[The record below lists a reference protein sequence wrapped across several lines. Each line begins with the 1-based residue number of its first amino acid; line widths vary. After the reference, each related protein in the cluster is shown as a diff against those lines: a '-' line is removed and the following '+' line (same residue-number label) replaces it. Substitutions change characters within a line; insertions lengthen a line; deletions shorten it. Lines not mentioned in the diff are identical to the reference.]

1 MPVRPTLNWA
11 KRQVVSACRVPVLCG
26 VIALSAGPAVGH
38 PHVFVDGGVNFVF
51 EDNSL
56 VALDVTWLYD
66 DFETLYMLS
75 SYNLSLNANGELD
88 EVDRRTLVRHRSNWP
103 SDFDGSAHLS
113 VGGQPASLQWP
124 KDLNAQIVDGRL
136 RVTFRRYLDEPVGLT
151 GLAAEVAFYES
162 TYFYAF
168 AITEQPLLIGSG
180 SRCNEEVLKYDL
192 TAQDQ
197 QMQATLSR
205 LSREETPAMADVGA
219 LFADRIVMI
228 CA

>member
-1 MPVRPTLNWA
+1 MLVRSSLNWA
-11 KRQVVSACRVPVLCG
+11 KRHVVTACRVPVLCG
-26 VIALSAGPAVGH
+26 VIALSAGPAAGH
-38 PHVFVDGGVNFVF
+38 PHVFVDGGVNFVL
-51 EDNSL
+51 DGDSL

-75 SYNLSLNANGELD
+75 SYKVSLNAEGELD
-88 EVDRRTLVRHRSNWP
+88 EVDRQVLVQHRSNWP

-113 VGGQPASLQWP
+113 VGGQLALLQWP
-124 KDLNAQIVDGRL
+124 KDLDAQIVDGRL
-136 RVTFRRYLDEPVGLT
+136 KVTFKRQLDEPVRLT

-168 AITEQPLLIGSG
+168 TITEQSQLLGSG
-180 SRCNEEVLKYDL
+180 NRCTEEVFKYDP

-197 QMQATLSR
+197 QMQAMLSW
-205 LSREETPAMADVGA
+205 LSREETPAMADVGV